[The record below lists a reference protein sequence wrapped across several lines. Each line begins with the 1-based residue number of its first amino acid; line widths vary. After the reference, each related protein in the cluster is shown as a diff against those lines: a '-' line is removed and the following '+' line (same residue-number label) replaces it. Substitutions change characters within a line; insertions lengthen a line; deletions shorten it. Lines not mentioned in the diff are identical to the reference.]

1 MNNHTLPELTPE
13 AENASVQLQKI
24 IMSTMSQSGGAISFA
39 EFMQLALYTPQY
51 GYYTG
56 GSHKIGMA
64 GDFTTAPTLSPLFG
78 QTLAQQL
85 HPLLSQSA
93 GNIYEFGAGTGT
105 LAAQLLN
112 TLEEDIKN
120 YYIIDVSSD
129 LIHRQQQYLKQHSPQ
144 HVHKIKYLQTL
155 PKYFDGII
163 IGNEVL
169 DAMPVERIERDNTG
183 QFYQLIVREENKQFQ
198 IDKRI
203 LNHTE
208 LYEKAQTYFPD
219 ALPYSYCS
227 ELHLTQYAF
236 IRALADKLQ
245 RGAMIFIDYGFDCYE
260 YYHPQRQ
267 DGTLIGHHRHHVIH
281 DPFLRI
287 GLCDLTAHINFT
299 DIAQAG
305 VDGGLDL
312 IGYTT
317 QAYFLLN
324 NGILDLLSAQ
334 FPDTGSTDYIQAVAA
349 VQMLTAPHEMGE
361 LFKVIAFGKHIDVD
375 WQGFNMGDLCHK
387 L

>member
-1 MNNHTLPELTPE
+1 MNVHTLPALTPE
-13 AENASVQLQKI
+13 DQNACIQLQEI
-24 IMSTMSQSGGAISFA
+24 IMSAITQSDGAITFA

-56 GSHKIGMA
+56 GLHKIGMA

-85 HPLLSQSA
+85 RPLLHQTA

-105 LAAQLLN
+105 LAIQLLN
-112 TLEEDIKN
+112 ALENIKN
-120 YYIIDVSSD
+120 YYIIDISSD
-129 LIHRQQQYLKQHSPQ
+129 LIQRQQHYLKQYAPQ
-144 HVHKIKYLQTL
+144 HFHKVQYLQTL
-155 PKYFDGII
+155 PQYFDGII
-163 IGNEVL
+163 LGNEVL
-169 DAMPVERIERDNTG
+169 DAMPVERIERDSTG
-183 QFYQLIVREENKQFQ
+183 QFYQLIVKKENNQFK

-203 LNHTE
+203 LNHAE
-208 LYEKAQTYFPD
+208 LYDKAQTYFPNL
-219 ALPYSYCS
+219 LPYSYRS

-236 IRALADKLQ
+236 IRSLAEKLQ

-281 DPFLRI
+281 DPFFRV

-334 FPDTGSTDYIQAVAA
+334 FPDANSADYIQAVTA

-361 LFKVIAFGKHIDVD
+361 LFKVIAFGKHIDVH